1 MWSELLKVRY
11 SKKQHAS
18 HVVFL
23 FAEKRKTLKFL
34 VEIANKEMRKKKEER
49 LCMLPVFIRG
59 SLSGF

>member
-34 VEIANKEMRKKKEER
+34 VEIANKETRKKKEER
-49 LCMLPVFIRG
+49 LCMLPVFIPG

>member
-1 MWSELLKVRY
+1 MQVMLFFICR
-11 SKKQHAS
+11 KK
-18 HVVFL
+18 
-23 FAEKRKTLKFL
+23 EKLL